1 MSHDLDFARRELAV
15 VRASAIDEERPDE
28 ERHDEERPDSQ
39 ESGLALDLEH
49 RQPIGFET
57 LGNNS
62 KSIFGSDP
70 VLEGES
76 THGTR

>member
-1 MSHDLDFARRELAV
+1 MDHDLDSARRELAV
-15 VRASAIDEERPDE
+15 VRASVVDEERPDE
-28 ERHDEERPDSQ
+28 GRPDSQ

-62 KSIFGSDP
+62 RSIFEPDP